1 MKEGCQ
7 VCVKNSFEIE
17 VRLEIENNDLT
28 AIDEKVRMS
37 KRILISYKDVI
48 VEESDENLEDDDDL
62 EKLFPEILKLKYT
75 SNR

>member
-1 MKEGCQ
+1 M
-7 VCVKNSFEIE
+7 CVKNSFEIE